1 MHDSNDGGVPALT
14 VDWVS
19 GEGSIDLGE
28 RLDNAA
34 PGFRRDV
41 LSDWRNQIDALC
53 SEAEAEL
60 YPERREQQVRDQRA
74 QNSRRRRLC
83 ERLSGQSILHAEPLV
98 NGDVLLHL
106 ASGHAVVLYARHE
119 DVKIDLVEDAVHARR
134 HATRD
139 GTGDWYVRED
149 AHAAHADGA
158 N

>member
-1 MHDSNDGGVPALT
+1 MHDGWDGGMPALT

-19 GEGSIDLGE
+19 GEGDIDLGE
-28 RLDNAA
+28 RLANAA

-41 LSDWRNQIDALC
+41 LADWQDQIELLRN
-53 SEAEAEL
+53 EAEAEL

-74 QNSRRRRLC
+74 QNSRRRQLC
-83 ERLSGQSILHAEPLV
+83 ERLSGQSIVLAEPLV

-106 ASGHAVVLYARHE
+106 QSGHAVVLYARHE
-119 DVKIDLVEDAVHARR
+119 DVKIDVVEDAAHARR

-149 AHAAHADGA
+149 MHEDRVS
-158 N
+158 

>member
-1 MHDSNDGGVPALT
+1 MHDDDDSGPPALT

-19 GEGSIDLGE
+19 GEGGIDLGE
-28 RLDNAA
+28 RLANAA

-41 LSDWRNQIDALC
+41 LSDWRNQIDSLC

-60 YPERREQQVRDQRA
+60 HPERREQQVRDQRA
-74 QNSRRRRLC
+74 QNSRRRLLC
-83 ERLSGQSILHAEPLV
+83 ERLSGESIVLAEPLV

-106 ASGHAVVLYARHE
+106 ASGRAVVLYARHE
-119 DVKIDLVEDAVHARR
+119 DVKVDVVEDASHARR

-149 AHAAHADGA
+149 PHEDRVS
-158 N
+158 